1 MGTWF
6 AGSLTEQIFLLA
18 ALVGGLFF
26 ALRLGMSMLGGG
38 DAHGVDHGAGAG
50 DGGHHPGDTDASFH
64 VLTIQGVTAFF
75 LFGGLAGL
83 VGARQ
88 LGVGDLLATLAAMAI
103 GVLAMLANAWLV
115 KLLLGL
121 QTVGTLRMEHAIG
134 KEGVVYLT
142 IHPDSGGQ
150 IQLELQGSLQ
160 TFEAVCESG
169 KEIAT
174 GERVWVVGV
183 LNGST
188 LSVEK
193 LPA

>member
-1 MGTWF
+1 MGDWF
-6 AGSLTEQIFLLA
+6 AGSITEQIFLVSALA
-18 ALVGGLFF
+18 GGLFF
-26 ALRLGMSMLGGG
+26 LLRLGMSVLGG
-38 DAHGVDHGAGAG
+38 DAHSSDAGAGAG
-50 DGGHHPGDTDASFH
+50 DGGHHPGDTDSSFH

-75 LFGGLAGL
+75 LFGGLIGLAATRQFGIGEFLATGAAVL
-83 VGARQ
+83 VGA
-88 LGVGDLLATLAAMAI
+88 
-103 GVLAMLANAWLV
+103 LAMFANAWFV

-121 QTVGTLRMEHAIG
+121 QMVGTLKVENAVG

-150 IQLELQGSLQ
+150 VQLELQGSLH

-174 GERVWVVGV
+174 GERVWVVGIV
-183 LNGST
+183 NGGT